1 MPRPES
7 RKVSGWRLVWLAAAI
22 RLSRVIERVLH
33 RFPQKFSRP
42 AEWRPGISIVIPER
56 GTPDLLVRTIEAAL
70 EAADRL
76 TEEFELVVVI
86 NGAPLSAYA
95 QLQQRFPQARWL
107 HSEHPLGFSGAA
119 ARGIDAAR
127 FDWVYLLNSDMVLA
141 PEALAK
147 LMPWRA
153 AHVFAIASQ
162 IFFTDANR
170 RREETGWT
178 GFRVQDGVFEI
189 FDVLPEDATMVRG
202 HLYAGGGASLFRR
215 EILLR
220 FLSRSHP
227 YNPVYW
233 EDVEWGVRAWQAGYE
248 VLFCP
253 TSHATHVHRA
263 TVSRVFSQ
271 GELKRI
277 VRRNQLLFSLRNG
290 LPRNWRLR
298 QGPLGGWDRATQQE
312 LTSIRQASSLMAA
325 WWMRARAPARS
336 VDLEHVHRKFYLKP
350 IQPLSGRRIVLVVS
364 PFAVYP
370 PGHGGARRIAN
381 LLHHLA
387 EEFDIVLLSDEE
399 PLYDAAQMGKVSG
412 PICIQLTGGRPADD
426 PSAPRRIARIRS
438 HCHTRIRA
446 EAQRLAESYG
456 AHLVQIEYIELAGL
470 VENRV
475 NHVPCVITLHDVLL
489 SDSRQTAEDRYEAG
503 LIAKYDAAI
512 VCSPEDAA
520 LVRHKRL
527 ALVPNSTTRPGRYIP
542 SRGSRKLLFA
552 GPFRYEPNLAGI
564 LRFLEAVYPALRREI
579 AGAELLVLG
588 GRNAGAIARQYAGFD
603 QPGVC
608 VVDHVDDVSSWLEA
622 CALTVNPVSGVR
634 GSSIKLL
641 ESIAFGRVCVSTEQG
656 ARGFRDLRC
665 NALVVVPQVEDFLS
679 PLRDLL
685 LDEER
690 RLFLEK
696 PDEQILES
704 VSWERAG
711 RIQADLY
718 RELLR

>member
-1 MPRPES
+1 MPPSES
-7 RKVSGWRLVWLAAAI
+7 RTASDWRFVWLAAAI
-22 RLSRVIERVLH
+22 RLSRALEIVLQ
-33 RFPQKFSRP
+33 RFPQKFHRP

-70 EAADRL
+70 AAAGRL
-76 TEEFELVVVI
+76 SEESELIIVI
-86 NGAPLSAYA
+86 NGATLSAYA
-95 QLQQRFPQARWL
+95 RLQQRFPQARWL
-107 HSEHPLGFSGAA
+107 YSERPLGFSGAV
-119 ARGIDAAR
+119 ARGVRAAQ

-141 PEALAK
+141 PEALAE

-162 IFFTDANR
+162 IFFADANR

-178 GFRVQDGVFEI
+178 GFRVQDGMFEI
-189 FDVLPEDATMVRG
+189 FDVLPEDATTVRG

-215 EILLR
+215 ELLLR

-233 EDVEWGVRAWQAGYE
+233 EDVEWGVRAWQAGFE

-253 TSHATHVHRA
+253 ASHATHVHRA
-263 TVSRVFSQ
+263 TVSRIFSQ
-271 GELKRI
+271 DELNRI

-290 LPRNWRLR
+290 FSRNWSLRL
-298 QGPLGGWDRATQQE
+298 GPPGGWNQATQHE
-312 LTSIRQASSLMAA
+312 LTSIRQVSSLIAA
-325 WWMRARAPARS
+325 WCMRARAPARS
-336 VDLEHVHRKFYLKP
+336 IELERVHRKFYLKP
-350 IQPLSGRRIVLVVS
+350 TPPLAGRRTVILVS

-381 LLHHLA
+381 LVDHLA
-387 EEFDIVLLSDEE
+387 REFDIVLLSDEE
-399 PLYDAAQMGKVSG
+399 PLYDAAQMSKVIG
-412 PICIQLTGGRPADD
+412 PICVHLTGSRPAEE

-438 HCHTRIRA
+438 HSHARIRA
-446 EAQRLAESYG
+446 ETKRLASTYR
-456 AHLVQIEYIELAGL
+456 ADLIQIEYIELAGL
-470 VENRV
+470 IENRV
-475 NHVPCVITLHDVLL
+475 SHVPWSITLHDVLL
-489 SDSRQTAEDRYEAG
+489 SDSRQTAEDRYEAA
-503 LIAKYDAAI
+503 LIARYDAAI

-527 ALVPNSTTRPGRYIP
+527 ALVPNSATLPGRYIP
-542 SRGSRKLLFA
+542 SRGSHKLLFA

-564 LRFLEAVYPALRREI
+564 LRFLDAVFPALRREVP
-579 AGAELLVLG
+579 AAELLVLG

-603 QPGVC
+603 QPGVS
-608 VVDHVDDVSSWLEA
+608 VVDHVDDVSPWLEA

-641 ESIAFGRVCVSTEQG
+641 ESIAFGRICVSTEEG

-665 NALVVVPQVEDFLS
+665 DALVVVPRVEDFLS

-690 RLFLEK
+690 RLCLEK
-696 PDEQILES
+696 PNPQILES
-704 VSWERAG
+704 ISWERAA

-718 RELLR
+718 RDLLR